1 VKIIRRQFLKLTA
14 GAAAVPAV
22 SRVAWAQ
29 TYPTRP
35 ITMIVPFP
43 PGGANDMLGRII
55 AERMRGILSQ
65 SIVIEN
71 IGGAAGSIGVGRA
84 VCSPADGYTLNIGS
98 VSSHVL
104 SGAIYALP
112 YDLVN
117 DLEPGRPACVR
128 TADDCRKEKHAG
140 GGPEGIDRVVEG
152 QTVQGI
158 TG

>member
-1 VKIIRRQFLKLTA
+1 MKIIRRRFLKLTA
-14 GAAAVPAV
+14 GAAALPAV

-55 AERMRGILSQ
+55 AERMRGILGQ

-84 VCSPADGYTLNIGS
+84 VRSPADGYTLNMARS
-98 VSSHVL
+98 ARTFS
-104 SGAIYALP
+104 
-112 YDLVN
+112 
-117 DLEPGRPACVR
+117 PAR
-128 TADDCRKEKHAG
+128 STHY
-140 GGPEGIDRVVEG
+140 PTIL
-152 QTVQGI
+152 
-158 TG
+158 

>member
-1 VKIIRRQFLKLTA
+1 MKLPRRQFLYL
-14 GAAAVPAV
+14 AAAAALPAA
-22 SRVAWAQ
+22 SRIARAQ

-55 AERMRGILSQ
+55 AERMRGILNQ

-84 VCSPADGYTLNIGS
+84 VRSPADGYTINIGS

-104 SGAIYALP
+104 AGADLPITLRSCEGSGT
-112 YDLVN
+112 
-117 DLEPGRPACVR
+117 GRASR
-128 TADDCRKEKHAG
+128 TRAADDCRKEKHAG
-140 GGPEGIDRVVEG
+140 GGPEGIDRVAEG
-152 QTVQGI
+152 QPR
-158 TG
+158 

>member
-1 VKIIRRQFLKLTA
+1 MKLLRRQFLQVAA
-14 GAAAVPAV
+14 GAAALPAA
-22 SRVAWAQ
+22 SRTARAQ

-55 AERMRGILSQ
+55 AERMRGILNQ

-84 VCSPADGYTLNIGS
+84 VRSPADGYTLNIGS

-104 SGAIYALP
+104 AGAIYPLP
-112 YDLVN
+112 YDLVK
-117 DLEPGRPACVR
+117 DLEPVARCSHSSR
-128 TADDCRKEKHAG
+128 
-140 GGPEGIDRVVEG
+140 
-152 QTVQGI
+152 
-158 TG
+158 

>member
-1 VKIIRRQFLKLTA
+1 MKIIRRQFLKLTA
-14 GAAAVPAV
+14 GAAALPAV

-84 VCSPADGYTLNIGS
+84 VRSPADGYTLNIGS

-104 SGAIYALP
+104 AGGIYALA
-112 YDLVN
+112 YDLVK
-117 DLEPGRPACVR
+117 DLEPVALLAFEPLMIVGRKSMPGVDLKGLIAC
-128 TADDCRKEKHAG
+128 
-140 GGPEGIDRVVEG
+140 
-152 QTVQGI
+152 
-158 TG
+158 

>member
-1 VKIIRRQFLKLTA
+1 MKIIRRQFLKLTA
-14 GAAAVPAV
+14 GAAALPAV

-35 ITMIVPFP
+35 ITMIVPFA

-84 VCSPADGYTLNIGS
+84 VRSPADGYTLNIGS

-104 SGAIYALP
+104 AGAIYALP
-112 YDLVN
+112 YDL
-117 DLEPGRPACVR
+117 
-128 TADDCRKEKHAG
+128 
-140 GGPEGIDRVVEG
+140 
-152 QTVQGI
+152 
-158 TG
+158 